1 MKIQRILR
9 VLATFIC
16 TIAHITNT
24 LINTFFATVTLGQ
37 VTDIV
42 KANREDEIYF
52 I

>member
-1 MKIQRILR
+1 MKIQRIFI
-9 VLATFIC
+9 VIATFIC

-24 LINTFFATVTLGQ
+24 DQYIFATVTLVQ
-37 VTDIV
+37 ATDIV